1 MARGI
6 IFKNNGINE
15 LSDTPTGYKYLGYDG
30 ESLSEKN
37 GATVSSIGG
46 GFVHYLGEDFGGGII
61 YHLYKG
67 SDGLEHGLIVSKTES
82 SAVWQASGTLTGAD
96 RTEDGSYNTGLM
108 TSSAAATYVTGLTA
122 GGNTDWYLPS
132 IDELELLR
140 DSRFSTNKAL
150 RAGGFTL
157 LLTSLGDYWSSTEYN
172 GSPAAQAF
180 VIWWGDRTTKNSP
193 KVNTNRVRAIRY
205 F

>member
-15 LSDTPTGYKYLGYDG
+15 LSDSPTGYKYLGYDD
-30 ESLSEKN
+30 ESLSEKT

-82 SAVWQASGTLTGAD
+82 TAVWQATGTLTGAD
-96 RTEDGSYNTGLM
+96 RTEDGAYNTGLM
-108 TSSAAATYVTGLTA
+108 TLSDA
-122 GGNTDWYLPS
+122 
-132 IDELELLR
+132 E
-140 DSRFSTNKAL
+140 
-150 RAGGFTL
+150 
-157 LLTSLGDYWSSTEYN
+157 
-172 GSPAAQAF
+172 
-180 VIWWGDRTTKNSP
+180 
-193 KVNTNRVRAIRY
+193 
-205 F
+205 

>member
-15 LSDTPTGYKYLGYDG
+15 LSDTPTGYKYLGYDD

-37 GATVSSIGG
+37 GDTVSSIGG

-67 SDGLEHGLIVSKTES
+67 SDGLEHGLIVGKTRS
-82 SAVWQASGTLTGAD
+82 TAVWQAVSAYVGAN
-96 RTEDGSYNTGLM
+96 RTEDGSFNTALM
-108 TSSAAATYVTGLTA
+108 TNSAAATYVNGLTD
-122 GGNTDWYLPS
+122 GGFTDWYLPS
-132 IDELELLR
+132 ADEFELLYTN
-140 DSRFSTNKAL
+140 RFNVNKSL
-150 RAGGFTL
+150 RAGGDTL
-157 LLTSLGDYWSSTEYN
+157 IEISSHWTSTELNTSY
-172 GSPAAQAF
+172 AYYFDLYKATAF
-180 VIWWGDRTTKNSP
+180 NVAGKNS
-193 KVNTNRVRAIRY
+193 NYFIRAIRS